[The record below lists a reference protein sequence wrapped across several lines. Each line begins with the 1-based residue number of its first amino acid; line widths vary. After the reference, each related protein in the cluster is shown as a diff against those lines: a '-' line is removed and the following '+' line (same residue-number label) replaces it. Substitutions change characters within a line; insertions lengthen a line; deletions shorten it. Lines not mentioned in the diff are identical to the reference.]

1 LRVTLNY
8 AIIEFESEATVSFV
22 RDLAIILLAVESLV
36 IGVMLIVLIWE
47 IRGLAK
53 MLREDIKPI
62 IDSADET
69 VRTMRGTTTFV
80 SENVVNPVVRVSS
93 FASGV
98 LQALRILVRR

>member
-1 LRVTLNY
+1 MAV
-8 AIIEFESEATVSFV
+8 V
-22 RDLAIILLAVESLV
+22 RDLAIILLAVESLF
-36 IGVMLIVLIWE
+36 IGGMLIVLIWE